1 MYNGI
6 DIVNSGYL
14 KEPAGDKMTS
24 GFITRIFL
32 LKNIKNLNDE

>member
-1 MYNGI
+1 MYDDI

-14 KEPAGDKMTS
+14 KEPAGDKMAS

-32 LKNIKNLNDE
+32 LKNIKKLK